1 MDQRIEDT
9 DWAFQVGA
17 NSEDQIFTDKPRVS
31 AKLLRVNT
39 LMVDDPARARKALDR
54 LDAALSKISSERSRM
69 GAVTNRLG
77 YSMKIAQ
84 HTAENLVSSESKIRD
99 ADIAKE
105 MMGKVKSDI
114 LLQANQLVLA
124 KANANPQGILEL
136 LK

>member
-1 MDQRIEDT
+1 MDSRTEDPN
-9 DWAFQVGA
+9 WAFQVGA
-17 NSEDQIFTDKPRVS
+17 NSGDQLFTDKPRVS

-39 LMVDDPARARKALDR
+39 LMVDDPERALKALKR
-54 LDAALSKISSERSRM
+54 LDAALAKVTSERSRM
-69 GAVTNRLG
+69 GAVSNRLG
-77 YSMKIAQ
+77 HSLKIAQ
-84 HTAENLVSSESKIRD
+84 STAENLVRSESKIRD

-114 LLQANQLVLA
+114 LMQANQLVLA